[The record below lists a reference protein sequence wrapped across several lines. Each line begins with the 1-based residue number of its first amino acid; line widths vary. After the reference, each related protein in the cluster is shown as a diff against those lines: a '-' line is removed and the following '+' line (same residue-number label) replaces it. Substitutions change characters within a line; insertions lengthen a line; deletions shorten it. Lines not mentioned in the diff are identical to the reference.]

1 MHANADVISDLK
13 LVGHHGNIYPSEVR
27 SIRCQSSLSPPW
39 PVLVRF
45 LRPRSLDSTTLAY
58 TSAVTAQS
66 CAGGAGFCDGSGHC
80 QDGSGVVSPNVDPD
94 CVGRGATRGGRGGAA
109 AAGNNANDG
118 NGGNGAN
125 NANGGNGASPGANIN
140 QGGPCAGG
148 AGFCDGSGHCQ
159 DGSGVVSPDVDP
171 ECFV

>member
-1 MHANADVISDLK
+1 MKLSVFVIAALA
-13 LVGHHGNIYPSEVR
+13 
-27 SIRCQSSLSPPW
+27 SLG
-39 PVLVRF
+39 
-45 LRPRSLDSTTLAY
+45 A
-58 TSAVTAQS
+58 AQS

-80 QDGSGVVSPNVDPD
+80 QDGSGVVSPDVDPE
-94 CVGRGATRGGRGGAA
+94 CVDGDAANGGATRGSRGGAA
-109 AAGNNANDG
+109 AAGNNANGG

-125 NANGGNGASPGANIN
+125 NANDDDNGASRNNIN